1 MSAVQGDLSRPLK
14 AARGIVWPA
23 AGLIVALIAVGCGSG
38 GEVQP
43 AGPAIGESPAL
54 KEHTSLDAI
63 TNRDMSLEEIIQR
76 GEALFTTSF
85 NTLDGAGRPETGG
98 VNRRNNNTV
107 ISSRARREF
116 PDNFNRISGPDAN
129 TCQACHSMPRMG
141 GGGDNANNIFAMAE
155 RFDFVG
161 FDGGEGDGLQDLSL
175 MTVGVERNAPSIFGS
190 GFIELLAREMTTE
203 LQDIAEEAIAEAR
216 GTGALATR
224 DLMAKGVSFGKI
236 TARPDAVLDTSAVE
250 GVDTDLVV
258 RPFQQKGLNVSLREF
273 AIKAMNVHFGM
284 QASESFRDG
293 IDADRDGVVDELTR
307 GDITALVIFQAT
319 LPPPGN
325 MMPVHPEAL
334 AAVARG
340 KELFS
345 AIGCAICHIP
355 ELRLN
360 DPVFTEPNPFNPRGK
375 LRTSDVSNPYGVDL
389 TSQGPGPHLKREPD
403 GSVLVP
409 AFTDL
414 KRHQMG
420 DILDTDL
427 LDHDGVPTDQWLTR
441 KLWGFAN
448 EPPYLHHGRA
458 LLISEAILAHGGEGQ
473 ASRDGFEA
481 LPVDDQAAVIEFL
494 KTLQI
499 LPEESTELVVSA
511 GVTASGRGAIWAVVG
526 SGLAM
531 LFLVAGVA
539 AYALNRRRA

>member
-1 MSAVQGDLSRPLK
+1 M
-14 AARGIVWPA
+14 VWSA
-23 AGLIVALIAVGCGSG
+23 AGLLIAFMATACGSS
-38 GEVQP
+38 GEEQP
-43 AGPAIGESPAL
+43 GVVVIGESPAL
-54 KEHTSLDAI
+54 SVHTSQEAI
-63 TNRDMSLEEIIQR
+63 TDREMSLEEIIQR

-107 ISSRARREF
+107 ISSRERREF

-129 TCQACHSMPRMG
+129 TCQACHSVPRLG
-141 GGGDNANNIFAMAE
+141 GGGDNASNIFAMAE

-161 FDGGEGDGLQDLSL
+161 FDGGEGDGSQDLSL
-175 MTVGVERNAPSIFGS
+175 MTVGVERNAPGIFGS
-190 GFIELLAREMTTE
+190 GYIELLAREMTTE
-203 LQDIAEEAIAEAR
+203 LQDIAEEAIAKAR
-216 GTGALATR
+216 STGVLATR

-273 AIKAMNVHFGM
+273 AVKAMNVHFGM

-307 GDITALVIFQAT
+307 GDITALVIYQAT
-319 LPPPGN
+319 LPPPGQ
-325 MMPVHPEAL
+325 MMPDHPDAL

-340 KELFS
+340 EELFS
-345 AIGCAICHIP
+345 QTGCVTCHIP
-355 ELRLN
+355 GLRLK

-375 LRTSDVSNPYGVDL
+375 LRTDDVSNPYGVDL
-389 TSQGPGPHLKREPD
+389 TSQGPGPSLKREAD
-403 GSVLVP
+403 GSVMVP

-414 KRHQMG
+414 KRHDMG
-420 DILDTDL
+420 DTLDTDL

-458 LLISEAILAHGGEGQ
+458 LLISEAIMAHGGEGQ

-481 LPVDDQAAVIEFL
+481 LSLNDQAAVIEFL

-499 LPEESTELVVSA
+499 LPEESADLMVSA
-511 GVTASGRGAIWAVVG
+511 EEMASGRGAIWAVVG
-526 SGLAM
+526 GGFAALI
-531 LFLVAGVA
+531 LVAGVA
-539 AYALNRRRA
+539 AYAITRRRT